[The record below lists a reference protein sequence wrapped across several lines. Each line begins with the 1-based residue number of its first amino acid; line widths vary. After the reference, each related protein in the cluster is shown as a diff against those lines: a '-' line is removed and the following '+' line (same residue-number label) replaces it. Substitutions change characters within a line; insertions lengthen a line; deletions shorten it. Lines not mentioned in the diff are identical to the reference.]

1 MLKLAGIDRKR
12 TILIVSDAQKL
23 SEQMYENL
31 SNLLNN
37 GEISNLFPLEE
48 KLKICEDVT
57 PFIPIGTT
65 N

>member
-1 MLKLAGIDRKR
+1 MLKLAGIERKR

-37 GEISNLFPLEE
+37 GEISNLFSMEE

-57 PFIPIGTT
+57 SHIPIGTT